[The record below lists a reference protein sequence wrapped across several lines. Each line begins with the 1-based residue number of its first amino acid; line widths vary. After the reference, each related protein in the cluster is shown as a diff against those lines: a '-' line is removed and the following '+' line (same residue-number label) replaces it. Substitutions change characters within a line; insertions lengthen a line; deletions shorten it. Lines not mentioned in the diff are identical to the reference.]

1 MSALAM
7 GVLCVALAL
16 GALSYGLLASTV
28 PRVPIARRTLGDRT
42 ETTMLGEVSEWLVKR
57 ADGMLRRRGWAPFHP
72 EEIELAGLRMSAS
85 SLVVTIGLGTLA
97 GAMVGSVVT
106 GSILGG
112 LFFAVLVPVGA
123 KAFLSIRAGKRR
135 QAFADQLDATLQM
148 LASALRA
155 GHSLPKAF
163 DAAAKDSVPPMSEE
177 LGRIVN
183 EHRLGRDLVQ
193 VMELTGERMANE
205 EFVWVSQA
213 VAIQRD
219 TGGNLNEVLDQ
230 VGETIRERSVIK
242 SQVRA
247 LSAEGRMSAYILMAL
262 PIVIGALF
270 SVMNPSYMAPLVNQ
284 PIGLILLG
292 ACAVMLAL
300 GGLWLRK
307 IADIK
312 V

>member
-1 MSALAM
+1 MSPLVL

-16 GALSYGLLASTV
+16 AAMSYGLLASPV
-28 PRVPIARRTLGDRT
+28 PRVPVERRSIGRTTEPTLLQT
-42 ETTMLGEVSEWLVKR
+42 VSDWLVAT
-57 ADGMLRRRGWAPFHP
+57 ADAVLRKRGWVPFRP
-72 EEIELAGLRMSAS
+72 DELELAGLRMSS
-85 SLVVTIGLGTLA
+85 GSLVVTICLVSLSGV
-97 GAMVGSVVT
+97 MVGAVLSGSVIV
-106 GSILGG
+106 G
-112 LFFAVLVPVGA
+112 LLIGTLVPVGA
-123 KAFLSIRAGKRR
+123 KAYLSMRAGRR
-135 QAFADQLDATLQM
+135 RKAFADQLDGTLQM

-163 DAAAKDSVPPMSEE
+163 DTTAKDSSAPMSEE
-177 LGRIVN
+177 LARVVN

-193 VMELTGERMANE
+193 AMELTGERMQSQ

-230 VGETIRERSVIK
+230 VGATIRERSVIQ

-262 PIVIGALF
+262 PLAVGGLF
-270 SVMNPSYMAPLVNQ
+270 AVVNPAYMSPLVST
-284 PIGLILLG
+284 PVGWILLF
-292 ACAVMLAL
+292 ASAVMLTI

>member
-1 MSALAM
+1 MSTLVM
-7 GVLCVALAL
+7 GVLCVGLAL
-16 GALSYGLLASTV
+16 GVLSYGLLASTV
-28 PRVPIARRTLGDRT
+28 PRVPVARRSLGPT
-42 ETTMLGEVSEWLVKR
+42 AEVSMFQSASDWLVKA
-57 ADGMLRRRGWAPFHP
+57 ADGVLRRRGWAPFHP
-72 EEIELAGLRMSAS
+72 EEIELAGLRMSSS
-85 SLVVTIGLGTLA
+85 SLVVTIALGTLT
-97 GAMVGSVVT
+97 GALVGTVVT

-112 LFFAVLVPVGA
+112 LFFAVLVPVGG
-123 KAFLSIRAGKRR
+123 KAYLGIRAGKRR

-177 LGRIVN
+177 LGRVVN

-193 VMELTGERMANE
+193 VMELTGERMASE

-242 SQVRA
+242 KQVHA
-247 LSAEGRMSAYILMAL
+247 LAAEGRMSAYILMAL
-262 PIVIGALF
+262 PLVVGALF
-270 SVMNPSYMAPLVNQ
+270 SVMNPSYMAPLVQ
-284 PIGLILLG
+284 TPIGLFLLG
-292 ACAVMLAL
+292 ACAVMLTL